1 MRKTGARSADHAQ
14 KAMDLQTLDTWL
26 EHLKPAPKVD
36 GVSMLDGYLAA
47 IIVGPCSIPP
57 NEWFF
62 ELLGDRGNIA
72 TAQGRRLA
80 AIMAIAE
87 RFNTIGEVLA
97 TAPSKYAPIFQRT
110 DDGEVFAGPWCLG
123 FTAGMKLRWDAW
135 EKLVN
140 SKCIEFG
147 LLLPILLYC
156 ADELAL
162 PLGPAPQGIDMKSYL
177 RTAYH
182 DIPIVIPSIRD
193 YWMPNRVAET
203 RQPAVKPRS

>member
-1 MRKTGARSADHAQ
+1 
-14 KAMDLQTLDTWL
+14 MDLQTLDTWL

-47 IIVGPCSIPP
+47 IVVGPCSIPP

-62 ELLGDRGNIA
+62 DLLGARGNIA
-72 TAQGRRLA
+72 TAQGKRLA

-87 RFNTIGEVLA
+87 RFNAIGEIFS
-97 TAPSKYAPIFQRT
+97 TAPSKYAPIFHRT

-135 EKLVN
+135 GKLVD

-147 LLLPILLYC
+147 LLLPIMLYC
-156 ADELAL
+156 ADQLAA
-162 PLGPAPQGIDMKSYL
+162 PLGPAPQGLDMQSYL

-182 DIPIVIPSIRD
+182 DIPLVVPAIRD
-193 YWMPNRVAET
+193 YWMPNRVAER
-203 RQPAVKPRS
+203 RQTAVKPRS